1 MNGKAVLCALIVGG
15 LLPIA
20 SSQSQPT
27 PVVSGWS
34 VAGWNFQTIS
44 TVATDVTNHGH
55 NATAVGVNT
64 TSWGWANRGASLS
77 GAKYYTVPYSPA
89 LSFASGDFSFAA
101 YVRVGD
107 TLSTRTIL
115 DNRGSN
121 GGYLFAISS
130 SRRVTLRLTGAPS
143 KLPYSSLSSMPLA
156 PNRWHHVAVAVARST
171 GTVQFYID
179 GNEAGSW
186 PLQADIY
193 SNTDAPLSIGRTVD
207 GTAYFNDR
215 LDEVHLYNRALS
227 VDEVATV
234 MAPGYP
240 LYEPNTWNGGAAVIS
255 NNCYNYANNKRT
267 NTFAQPGAASGQ
279 TAVGMS
285 CAVVH
290 AAAVRDGLE
299 PITDPYDPSYKT
311 VVALVV
317 APGEDFHWYR
327 RDRFGTWSH
336 KPGQTPATH
345 LDNSGSQIYDP
356 EYADR
361 GNYTDFCG
369 YFRVWSDS
377 VQAGGHEEIR

>member
-1 MNGKAVLCALIVGG
+1 MNGKAVLCALIVGA

-34 VAGWNFQTIS
+34 VAGWNFQAIS

-107 TLSTRTIL
+107 ALSTRTIL

-143 KLPYSSLSSMPLA
+143 KLPYSSLSTMPLA

-193 SNTDAPLSIGRTVD
+193 SNTDAPLSIGRAAG

-227 VDEVATV
+227 VDEIATV

-240 LYEPNTWNGGAAVIS
+240 LYEPSTWNGGTVTM

-267 NTFAQPGAASGQ
+267 NTFAQPGRASGE
-279 TAVGMS
+279 TAVDMS

-290 AAAVRDGLE
+290 AAAIRDGLE
-299 PITDPYDPSYKT
+299 PITDPYDPSYKNA
-311 VVALVV
+311 VALVV
-317 APGEDFHWYR
+317 APGADFHWYR
-327 RDRFGTWSH
+327 RDGFGTWSH
-336 KPGQTPATH
+336 KPGPQPATN
-345 LDNSGSQIYDP
+345 LDNSGSPIYDP

-361 GNYTDFCG
+361 GPYTDFCG
-369 YFRVWSDS
+369 YFRLWSDS

>member
-1 MNGKAVLCALIVGG
+1 MKPRLVLCAFVIGA

-20 SSQSQPT
+20 SSHSQPT
-27 PVVSGWS
+27 PNVPGWS
-34 VAGWNFQTIS
+34 VAGWDFQN
-44 TVATDVTNHGH
+44 ATTTAADVTGHGH
-55 NATAVGVNT
+55 SASAVGTNP
-64 TSWGWANRGASLS
+64 TSWGWANRGVNLA
-77 GAKYYTVPYSPA
+77 GGKYYSVPYSPA
-89 LSFASGDFSFAA
+89 LSFATGDFSFSA
-101 YVRVGD
+101 YVRVG
-107 TLSTRTIL
+107 TAISTRTLL

-121 GGYLFAISS
+121 GGYLLGISS

-143 KLPYSSLSSMPLA
+143 KLPYSSLAAMPLA
-156 PNRWHHVAVAVARST
+156 ANRWHHIAVTVARST
-171 GTVQFYID
+171 NTVQFYID
-179 GNEAGSW
+179 GNEAGTW

-193 SNTDAPLSIGRTVD
+193 SNTDAPLLIGHNLD
-207 GTAYFNDR
+207 GSGFNER
-215 LDEVHLYNRALS
+215 LDEVYLYNRALS
-227 VDEVATV
+227 YDEIATV

-267 NTFAQPGAASGQ
+267 NTFAQPGTASGQ

>member
-1 MNGKAVLCALIVGG
+1 MKVRLVLCAFVLGA

-20 SSQSQPT
+20 SSHSQPT
-27 PVVSGWS
+27 PIVSGWS

-55 NATAVGVNT
+55 SATAVGANT

-89 LSFASGDFSFAA
+89 LSFATGDFSFAA

-107 TLSTRTIL
+107 TITTRTIL

-121 GGYLFAISS
+121 GGYVFAIST
-130 SRRVTLRLTGAPS
+130 SRRVTLRLTGSPT
-143 KLPYSSLSSMPLA
+143 KLPYSSLSTMPLA

-193 SNTDAPLSIGRTVD
+193 SNTDAPLSIGRAFD

-227 VDEVATV
+227 FDEIATV
-234 MAPGYP
+234 MAPGYS
-240 LYEPNTWNGGAAVIS
+240 LYEPSSWNGGS
-255 NNCYNYANNKRT
+255 MTMNNCYNYANNKRT
-267 NTFAQPGAASGQ
+267 NTFAQPGRASGQ
-279 TAVGMS
+279 TAIGMS

-299 PITDPYDPSYKT
+299 PITDPYDPSYKSA
-311 VVALVV
+311 VALVV

-327 RDRFGTWSH
+327 RDGFGTWSH
-336 KPGQTPATH
+336 KPGQTAATN
-345 LDNSGSQIYDP
+345 LDNSGAQIYDP

-361 GNYTDFCG
+361 GPYTDFCG
-369 YFRVWSDS
+369 YFRLWSDS

>member
-1 MNGKAVLCALIVGG
+1 MAAESALD
-15 LLPIA
+15 A
-20 SSQSQPT
+20 
-27 PVVSGWS
+27 
-34 VAGWNFQTIS
+34 A
-44 TVATDVTNHGH
+44 
-55 NATAVGVNT
+55 AVGA
-64 TSWGWANRGASLS
+64 GLQRH
-77 GAKYYTVPYSPA
+77 PYSPA

-107 TLSTRTIL
+107 TLSTGTLL

-143 KLPYSSLSSMPLA
+143 KLPYSSLSTMPLA
-156 PNRWHHVAVAVARST
+156 PNRWHHVAVAVAVARST

-186 PLQADIY
+186 PLQADLY
-193 SNTDAPLSIGRTVD
+193 SNTDAPLSIGRAVD

-227 VDEVATV
+227 VDEIATV

-240 LYEPNTWNGGAAVIS
+240 LYEPSAWNGGSVTM

-267 NTFAQPGAASGQ
+267 NTFAQPGRASGE

-290 AAAVRDGLE
+290 AAAIRDGLE
-299 PITDPYDPSYKT
+299 PITDPYGPSHKNA
-311 VVALVV
+311 VALMV
-317 APGEDFHWYR
+317 APGADFHWYR
-327 RDRFGTWSH
+327 RDGFGTWSR
-336 KPGQTPATH
+336 KPGPPPATH
-345 LDNSGSQIYDP
+345 LDNSGSPIYAP

-361 GNYTDFCG
+361 GPYTDFCG
-369 YFRVWSDS
+369 YFRLWSDS